1 MKSDKNKVKAETFE
15 QDSYSIFSD
24 AEIRD
29 TVRQFILAWVRGKVT
44 INFPTASEF
53 GTFSY
58 HMIGYLGQEAKG
70 KEIDI
75 KMKFID
81 LVSICL
87 GIEEAT
93 SEQYNVA
100 IKNMLITML
109 AFRVGN
115 RINGTFAE
123 FDIEKRFQI
132 LETQVKAT
140 NILVKEMAIAVKSL
154 LGQKRP

>member
-1 MKSDKNKVKAETFE
+1 MKSNENKTEVLK
-15 QDSYSIFSD
+15 QSSSSVFSD
-24 AEIRD
+24 DEVRT
-29 TVRQFILAWVRGKVT
+29 TVKEFILAWLRGEIT
-44 INFPTASEF
+44 INFPTAREF

-58 HMIGYLGQEAKG
+58 QMIGYLGQEAKG

-75 KMKFID
+75 KMKFIE

-100 IKNMLITML
+100 IKHIFNTML
-109 AFRVGN
+109 ALRVGN
-115 RINGTFAE
+115 RIKGTFAE

-140 NILVKEMAIAVKSL
+140 NILVRELAIAVKSL